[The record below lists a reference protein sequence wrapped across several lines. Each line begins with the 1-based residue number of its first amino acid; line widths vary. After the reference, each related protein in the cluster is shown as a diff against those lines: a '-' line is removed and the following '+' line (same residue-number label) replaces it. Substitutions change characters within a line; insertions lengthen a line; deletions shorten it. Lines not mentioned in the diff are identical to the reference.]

1 MTDYWN
7 LRREGDECQFV
18 MTHVLL
24 DCFCSSNL
32 VAALLV
38 PLRVW
43 LTAFET

>member
-1 MTDYWN
+1 MN
-7 LRREGDECQFV
+7 VNC
-18 MTHVLL
+18 HVLL

-43 LTAFET
+43 ITAFESLSLSLAYLFQI